1 MYVREIVLAYRAR
14 PSPVAIDSSQR
25 LSTPHEAAAV
35 LTALLSE
42 EAVEVFGML
51 CLTTTH
57 RLDAY
62 YEVSRGSLDATIV
75 HPRDVFK
82 VALIANTAAVIF
94 GHNHPSG
101 DPSPSPTDRELTRRL
116 VSAGTLLGVDVLDHI
131 VVGYDGRYFSF
142 KETGGL

>member
-1 MYVREIVLAYRAR
+1 MNVREIVLAYRAR
-14 PSPVAIDSSQR
+14 PSSVAIDSSQR
-25 LSTPHEAAAV
+25 LSTPHEAAV
-35 LTALLSE
+35 VFTALLSE

-57 RLDAY
+57 RLHAY

-101 DPSPSPTDRELTRRL
+101 DPSPSPADRELTRRL
-116 VSAGTLLGVDVLDHI
+116 ASAGTLLGVEVLDHI
-131 VVGYDGRYFSF
+131 VVGHDGQYFSF
-142 KETGGL
+142 KEAGGL